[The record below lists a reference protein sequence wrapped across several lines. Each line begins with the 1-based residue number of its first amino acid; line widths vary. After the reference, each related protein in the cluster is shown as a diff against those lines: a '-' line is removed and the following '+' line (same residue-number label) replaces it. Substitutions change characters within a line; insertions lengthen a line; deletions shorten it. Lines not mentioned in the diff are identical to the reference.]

1 MKQLTIWIAVFL
13 LGIIG
18 LVLLFV
24 VMGFRINITDS
35 IPVGL
40 YRITGINKLKNSFVI
55 FCPDDRPAFKQ
66 GVDRGYINLGLCP
79 GGYGYLMKQVVAIK
93 GDKVSVTSDGV
104 FVNEQPISFSK
115 PKLLDGMNRKLP
127 EWRALNYQ
135 LKEDEIMTMTSQSS
149 WSFDGRYYGPIR
161 IGQIKGM
168 ITPVWVKRNIG
179 EKT

>member
-1 MKQLTIWIAVFL
+1 
-13 LGIIG
+13 
-18 LVLLFV
+18 
-24 VMGFRINITDS
+24 
-35 IPVGL
+35 
-40 YRITGINKLKNSFVI
+40 
-55 FCPDDRPAFKQ
+55 
-66 GVDRGYINLGLCP
+66 
-79 GGYGYLMKQVVAIK
+79 
-93 GDKVSVTSDGV
+93 
-104 FVNEQPISFSK
+104 
-115 PKLLDGMNRKLP
+115 MNRKLP